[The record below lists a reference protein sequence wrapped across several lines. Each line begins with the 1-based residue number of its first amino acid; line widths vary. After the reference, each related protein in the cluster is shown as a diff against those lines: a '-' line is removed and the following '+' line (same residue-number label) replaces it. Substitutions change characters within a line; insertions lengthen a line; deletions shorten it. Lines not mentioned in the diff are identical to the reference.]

1 MKNKLLALI
10 LLLVFPCVVFA
21 TETEFK
27 STIWD
32 VEDYD
37 DAKTLCESAAEEGNR
52 LNTNNNGEIQKY
64 VQCVEIK
71 CENSKIKHSTL
82 KPFSD
87 TITCSNGNSNPYAT
101 VSDSGVTETDTDLI
115 EGAACTANGTAVAYA
130 TEVISY
136 KCGKTYNS
144 NNEPV
149 DFVTPEDTPEDTPTE
164 KDDSEGGNSDEGK
177 QSSDEGKQSSDEGK
191 TSNNDPAKV
200 TDTGVSD
207 YYIALAG
214 IAAVL
219 GVGLYVLNKK
229 NVFKKI

>member
-87 TITCSNGNSNPYAT
+87 TVTCSNGNSNPYAT
-101 VSDSGVTETDTDLI
+101 VSDSGVTETETDLI

-144 NNEPV
+144 NNEQV
-149 DFVTPEDTPEDTPTE
+149 DFVTPEDTPTE
-164 KDDSEGGNSDEGK
+164 KDDSEGGK
-177 QSSDEGKQSSDEGK
+177 SDEGK

>member
-27 STIWD
+27 STIWE
-32 VEDYD
+32 VEEYNN
-37 DAKTLCESAAEEGNR
+37 AKELCEDAAKKGNEGNGGNG
-52 LNTNNNGEIQKY
+52 LNTNNNEGIQKY

-71 CENSKIKHSTL
+71 CENSEIKPSTL

-87 TITCSNGNSNPYAT
+87 TVTCSNGNSNPFAT
-101 VSDSGVTETDTDLI
+101 VSESGVPETEPDLT
-115 EGAACTANGTAVAYA
+115 ELAAKCTANGTAVAYA

-144 NNEPV
+144 NHEQV
-149 DFVTPEDTPEDTPTE
+149 DFVTPEDTPTE
-164 KDDSEGGNSDEGK
+164 KDDSEGGK
-177 QSSDEGKQSSDEGK
+177 SDEGK